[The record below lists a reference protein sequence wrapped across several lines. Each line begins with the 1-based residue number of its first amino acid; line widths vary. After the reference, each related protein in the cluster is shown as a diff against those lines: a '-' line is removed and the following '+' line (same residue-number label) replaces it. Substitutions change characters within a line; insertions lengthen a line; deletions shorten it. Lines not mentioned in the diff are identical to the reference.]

1 LTSRLE
7 KLQAHPLYA
16 QYKKSL
22 LSRIKSQQKT
32 KGVDSVHLMMQQQF
46 ICVAGAL
53 RLESLLIPAYHENDP
68 YVTQALNKSMSMNNR
83 NILLAQ
89 MYNKKDEMDSLDFSS
104 KLNYLRKMHH
114 LRDVPWPISHINS
127 LLVETIQSITNSLNP
142 LEKRL
147 LRDDAVLPEY
157 RNLIEKINAYNLV
170 ELFAYISVRCLIN
183 VVSAEATH
191 CYPPHIVSFVNQL
204 CLSDEDEKLFDI
216 TVNEIFLAEIAL
228 LDKLETTHAAD
239 FDEVEVINKGTLRQ
253 KSASLCSTFSIFAT
267 ASVIAAAGAVAMAFL
282 QPSENKFH

>member
-1 LTSRLE
+1 MTSRLE
-7 KLQAHPLYA
+7 KLQAHPLYD

-22 LSRIKSQQKT
+22 SSRIKRQTKT
-32 KGVDSVHLMMQQQF
+32 KGVDSIHLMIQQQF

-53 RLESLLIPAYHENDP
+53 RLESVLIPAYQENDP
-68 YVTQALNKSMSMNNR
+68 YVIEALNKSMSLNSR

-89 MYNKKDEMDSLDFSS
+89 MYNKKDEMDSLDLGS
-104 KLNYLRKMHH
+104 KLNYLRKMYH

-127 LLVETIQSITNSLNP
+127 LLVETIKFMTNSLNP
-142 LEKRL
+142 SEKRL
-147 LRDDAVLPEY
+147 LRNDAVLPEY

-183 VVSAEATH
+183 GVNAEATN

-204 CLSDEDEKLFDI
+204 YLSNEDETLFDI

-239 FDEVEVINKGTLRQ
+239 FDEVDVKNKDKLRQ

-267 ASVIAAAGAVAMAFL
+267 ASVIAAAGAVAMAL
-282 QPSENKFH
+282 SQPSESKFN